1 MKLAALYVFGVVF
14 LMFFFLFG
22 LLFFILF
29 PHFNLEVVVIAMMVS
44 GLGYVVVAW
53 LMGLIC
59 GMCWWCWCTIEHS
72 LLVWV
77 QFQLCTI
84 EYCFLVWIWF
94 FIKKILPNIERCLL
108 LSTIG
113 WVSKHVY
120 AGFYKLILRC
130 SWTYLLKTKISN
142 CVHEDKGIFGLKIH

>member
-1 MKLAALYVFGVVF
+1 MLRTFLDVGLVFFFVMLHYVGVVF

-59 GMCWWCWCTIEHS
+59 GMC
-72 LLVWV
+72 
-77 QFQLCTI
+77 
-84 EYCFLVWIWF
+84 
-94 FIKKILPNIERCLL
+94 
-108 LSTIG
+108 
-113 WVSKHVY
+113 
-120 AGFYKLILRC
+120 
-130 SWTYLLKTKISN
+130 
-142 CVHEDKGIFGLKIH
+142 